1 MAQEIQVP
9 QDFALLP
16 SNPASPP
23 AGYIRFFMKTD
34 GKVYIKDSS
43 GTVTELAAASGG
55 GLSQAQVLA
64 RMI

>member
-9 QDFALLP
+9 QDFALLS
-16 SNPASPP
+16 SNPGSPP
-23 AGYIRFFMKTD
+23 AGYIRLFMKTD

-43 GTVTELAAASGG
+43 GTVTELAAAAGG